1 MYNLIINIK
10 KKIDKKIM
18 EKNNSTRKWSNWNI
32 ITRQINLDKRKL
44 LIIIL
49 SLSLLQ
55 EETVNHDRSLI
66 NIIPVPGHQ
75 HTSCT
80 LETLR
85 NNVLR
90 VLRCALL
97 HIEAIL
103 EYGTVIF
110 PPWPYPPP
118 PPPPPPAHTTRFRL
132 QKRDFFFFFFRK
144 KNISAISSPFLRNF
158 VEARSSR
165 LHPWFN
171 EI

>member
-1 MYNLIINIK
+1 M
-10 KKIDKKIM
+10 
-18 EKNNSTRKWSNWNI
+18 
-32 ITRQINLDKRKL
+32 
-44 LIIIL
+44 IIILSL

-66 NIIPVPGHQ
+66 NIIPPVPGHQ

-97 HIEAIL
+97 HIKAIL

-110 PPWPYPPP
+110 PPWPYLPPP
-118 PPPPPPAHTTRFRL
+118 PLHTRVDSFPFAE
-132 QKRDFFFFFFRK
+132 KRFFFFFFFLLEKYFRHFLLSYETCWPQDTRK
-144 KNISAISSPFLRNF
+144 VDAYI
-158 VEARSSR
+158 
-165 LHPWFN
+165 HGN

>member
-1 MYNLIINIK
+1 
-10 KKIDKKIM
+10 M

-66 NIIPVPGHQ
+66 NIIPPVPGHQ

-132 QKRDFFFFFFRK
+132 QKRDFFFFFFSVRK
-144 KNISAISSPFLRNF
+144 IFPPFPLLSYETSSKRVQAACIHDLMR
-158 VEARSSR
+158 
-165 LHPWFN
+165 FN
-171 EI
+171 YYYHYCHLQF

>member
-1 MYNLIINIK
+1 M
-10 KKIDKKIM
+10 
-18 EKNNSTRKWSNWNI
+18 
-32 ITRQINLDKRKL
+32 
-44 LIIIL
+44 IIILSL

-66 NIIPVPGHQ
+66 NIIPPVPGHQ

-97 HIEAIL
+97 HIKAIL

-110 PPWPYPPP
+110 PPWPYLPPP
-118 PPPPPPAHTTRFRL
+118 PSTHASTRFRL
-132 QKRDFFFFFFRK
+132 QRRDFFFFFFFSVRK
-144 KNISAISSPFLRNF
+144 IFPPFPPFLRNLL
-158 VEARSSR
+158 AAG
-165 LHPWFN
+165 HA
-171 EI
+171 

>member
-1 MYNLIINIK
+1 
-10 KKIDKKIM
+10 M

-132 QKRDFFFFFFRK
+132 QKRDFFFFFFSVRK
-144 KNISAISSPFLRNF
+144 IFPPFPLLSYETSSKRVQAACIHDLMR
-158 VEARSSR
+158 
-165 LHPWFN
+165 FN
-171 EI
+171 YYYHYCHLQF